1 MLSEETV
8 ASLEK
13 DYNDIEAKQGWHL
26 LYHALSSQEI
36 RTDAQQ
42 FDFTCKDAKRLENRS
57 LNRYRDVNPYDHARI
72 KLGRGQVD
80 YINASLVEIP
90 AARRRYILTQ
100 GPLPNTTGHF
110 WLLVWEQCS
119 RAIIMLN
126 KTIEKNQIKCHQYW
140 PLVSGA
146 EDRLQLEDV
155 GLTVELV
162 SQTDCSYYTVSALK
176 LTDQESGEHREVL
189 HYHYTTWPDFGIPQ
203 SPHAFLMF
211 LAAVREAGVLE
222 ESVGPAVVHC
232 SAGIGRSGTFSL
244 VDSYLLML
252 ERGCVD
258 GQSIQSVLL
267 TMRRYRMGLIQ
278 THEQLKF
285 SYQAIVQGA
294 RSLLKHNALCDML
307 NGSGASP
314 QKRKLA
320 ANDDSD
326 DETPPPPPPR
336 TESLKRS
343 KAVEESRNAD
353 LNNEEH
359 LSDSTEEEAP
369 QPQPQLAPCAGLGR
383 TAGDGESAISGTAD
397 RLPRLVDAPLLN
409 DGGLRQRRVRKAQ
422 LEQRVEEMRRRQLEH
437 ELWQR
442 RKQQLR
448 PLGYTAAAL
457 GGAVLVYLMWSRW
470 L

>member
-1 MLSEETV
+1 M
-8 ASLEK
+8 
-13 DYNDIEAKQGWHL
+13 
-26 LYHALSSQEI
+26 
-36 RTDAQQ
+36 DAQQ
-42 FDFTCKDAKRLENRS
+42 FNFTYKDAKLVENRP
-57 LNRYRDVNPYDHARI
+57 LNRYRDVNPYDHTRI
-72 KLGRGQVD
+72 RLSRGPAD
-80 YINASLVEIP
+80 YINASLVEVP

-110 WLLVWEQCS
+110 WLLVWEQRS

-140 PLVSGA
+140 PLGGGP
-146 EDRLQLEDV
+146 EDRLQMDDV

-176 LTDQESGEHREVL
+176 LTDRASGEQREVL

-211 LAAVREAGVLE
+211 LSAVRDAGVLE
-222 ESVGPAVVHC
+222 EDAGPAVVHC

-252 ERGCVD
+252 EHGCVD
-258 GQSIQSVLL
+258 GQTIQSVLL
-267 TMRRYRMGLIQ
+267 DMRRYRMGLIQ

-285 SYQAIVQGA
+285 SYQAIVEGA
-294 RSLLKHNALCDML
+294 RSLLKHNALCDL
-307 NGSGASP
+307 TNGSNSSP
-314 QKRKLA
+314 QKRKLPSE
-320 ANDDSD
+320 DESG

-336 TESLKRS
+336 TESLNRS
-343 KAVEESRNAD
+343 PPAD
-353 LNNEEH
+353 LRSPDIYNEEN
-359 LSDSTEEEAP
+359 LSDSSEEET
-369 QPQPQLAPCAGLGR
+369 PQLPPRPNACRP
-383 TAGDGESAISGTAD
+383 AD
-397 RLPRLVDAPLLN
+397 TGVAPRLTHLIDAPLLN
-409 DGGLRQRRVRKAQ
+409 DGSSGLRQRRVRKAQ

-457 GGAVLVYLMWSRW
+457 GGALLVYLMWSRW

>member
-1 MLSEETV
+1 MISEETV

-13 DYNDIEAKQGWHL
+13 DYTDIEAKQGWHV
-26 LYHALSSQEI
+26 LYHEI

-42 FDFTCKDAKRLENRS
+42 FDFTCKDAKRLENRP

-72 KLGRGQVD
+72 LLGRGQVD

-100 GPLPNTTGHF
+100 GPLPNTAGHF
-110 WLLVWEQCS
+110 WLLVWEQRS

-140 PLVSGA
+140 PLGSGP
-146 EDRLQLEDV
+146 EDRLQLDDV
-155 GLTVELV
+155 GLTVELI

-176 LTDQESGEHREVL
+176 LTDRESGEGREVL

-222 ESVGPAVVHC
+222 ESQGPAVVHC

-294 RSLLKHNALCDML
+294 RSLLKHSALCDMS
-307 NGSGASP
+307 NGSSASP
-314 QKRKLA
+314 QKRKLVQI
-320 ANDDSD
+320 DDSD
-326 DETPPPPPPR
+326 DDTPPPPPPR

-343 KAVEESRNAD
+343 KPVEEPPRDVNSED
-353 LNNEEH
+353 H
-359 LSDSTEEEAP
+359 LSDSSEEEAP
-369 QPQPQLAPCAGLGR
+369 QPPASRRPPGDAAQPPGAEPPGAEP
-383 TAGDGESAISGTAD
+383 TAA

-409 DGGLRQRRVRKAQ
+409 DGSSGLRQRRVRKAQ
-422 LEQRVEEMRRRQLEH
+422 LEQRVEEMRRRQLDH
-437 ELWQR
+437 ELWAR
-442 RKQQLR
+442 RKAQLR

-457 GGAVLVYLMWSRW
+457 GGAVLAYLLWTRW